1 MEGTLVRPQEPPQ
14 TTSQEEL
21 GFPHN
26 RPLNSVGLYFPI
38 RSICILGSQQ
48 SAAIGLVTDAGVP
61 CKSREEKGLVLS
73 TREGGGEIA
82 SSIQWCITFFY
93 FNGRQNEVIF
103 SECLQEIK
111 QIWVLLFFQCL
122 DS

>member
-1 MEGTLVRPQEPPQ
+1 MEGTLVRPQEPSQ

-73 TREGGGEIA
+73 TREGWGERLHLA
-82 SSIQWCITFFY
+82 FSGVLLSSILMED
-93 FNGRQNEVIF
+93 RMR
-103 SECLQEIK
+103 
-111 QIWVLLFFQCL
+111 
-122 DS
+122 